1 MVMESPKGELR
12 RQFVSKAASVFER
25 AIERGLAKEN
35 IRLSE
40 IEEIVNELK
49 FELTRE
55 LVEDIIRLQP
65 IQQAG
70 PGPKCDLCGREAHYK
85 GEKSR
90 QGVKTSQGAIG
101 LERAYYYCEACKSGL
116 FPPGSPVG
124 DQSPGLERAG

>member
-1 MVMESPKGELR
+1 MVIESQKGELR
-12 RQFVSKAASVFER
+12 RQFVSKAETVFER

-49 FELTRE
+49 FELTQE

-65 IQQAG
+65 IQQGG
-70 PGPKCDLCGREAHYK
+70 PGPKCDICGREAHYK
-85 GEKSR
+85 GQKKR
-90 QGVKTSQGAIG
+90 PGIQTSQGDIEV
-101 LERAYYYCEACKSGL
+101 ERAYYYCEECKSGL
-116 FPPGSPVG
+116 FPPGSPAG